1 MKFIAKNTLKGATN
15 EKCLSPTI
23 CRALSTRYPPSPF
36 TIHGFIYITRHI
48 IPCKSEIHLLLGI
61 IYGVPLPGNVF
72 LRFFLFFPT
81 HSLRFSFLSFFFP
94 FCFDE
99 ILAIYDLDDGR
110 PRSRNRT
117 NNLHFH
123 GKIEC
128 HRTSTSIEFQ
138 RFHIFHFISFPSF
151 LPTPSSIPSRSSVR
165 IELSFNHANTPSATI
180 KLRSSLLRNYLTSTN
195 QLTCCRERESFEAGI
210 CISFVR
216 RKVSKYLCGIVT
228 WLPFTCDLSSSPNQ
242 DSIV

>member
-1 MKFIAKNTLKGATN
+1 MLIADHL
-15 EKCLSPTI
+15 P
-23 CRALSTRYPPSPF
+23 RALDALSAF
-36 TIHGFIYITRHI
+36 TIHDSRLYLYHSTYHPVQIRNS
-48 IPCKSEIHLLLGI
+48 PPS
-61 IYGVPLPGNVF
+61 GNNIRRAATWECVLAF
-72 LRFFLFFPT
+72 LSIFFPT

-128 HRTSTSIEFQ
+128 HRTSTSIEFR